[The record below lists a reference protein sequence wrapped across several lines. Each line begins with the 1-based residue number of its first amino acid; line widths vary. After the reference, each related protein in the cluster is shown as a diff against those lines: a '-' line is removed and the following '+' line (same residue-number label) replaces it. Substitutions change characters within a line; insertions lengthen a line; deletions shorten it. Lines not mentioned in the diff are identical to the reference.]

1 MKGTFWRGCGL
12 AFFCFWHGSA
22 QGRAAAV
29 LFSLSDDEK
38 SSIRALRLLTE
49 VTLFS
54 NLMPRSS
61 RLYAG
66 VAQLVEQRIR
76 NAKVAG
82 STPVSGTS
90 YFKPVALIPL
100 FFLILWDRFVTAAVP
115 SYSRQKTQDY
125 LLVLLVSLSVILFAN
140 A

>member
-1 MKGTFWRGCGL
+1 M
-12 AFFCFWHGSA
+12 
-22 QGRAAAV
+22 
-29 LFSLSDDEK
+29 LFSVSDDEK

-90 YFKPVALIPL
+90 HFIFIALIPL
-100 FFLILWDRFVTAAVP
+100 FLHLAAQTWDSSGLVAFVQG
-115 SYSRQKTQDY
+115 S
-125 LLVLLVSLSVILFAN
+125 
-140 A
+140 

>member
-1 MKGTFWRGCGL
+1 M
-12 AFFCFWHGSA
+12 
-22 QGRAAAV
+22 
-29 LFSLSDDEK
+29 LFSLPDDEK

-54 NLMPRSS
+54 NLLLRSS
-61 RLYAG
+61 HLYAG

-90 YFKPVALIPL
+90 HFKPVL
-100 FFLILWDRFVTAAVP
+100 
-115 SYSRQKTQDY
+115 
-125 LLVLLVSLSVILFAN
+125 
-140 A
+140 

>member
-1 MKGTFWRGCGL
+1 M
-12 AFFCFWHGSA
+12 
-22 QGRAAAV
+22 
-29 LFSLSDDEK
+29 LFSLPDDEK

-76 NAKVAG
+76 NAKVVG
-82 STPVSGTS
+82 STPIIGTIKSIS
-90 YFKPVALIPL
+90 YE
-100 FFLILWDRFVTAAVP
+100 
-115 SYSRQKTQDY
+115 
-125 LLVLLVSLSVILFAN
+125 ILFHKSFPFFHSRTYWRTYLARYSSYHN
-140 A
+140 LPYESISH

>member
-1 MKGTFWRGCGL
+1 M
-12 AFFCFWHGSA
+12 
-22 QGRAAAV
+22 
-29 LFSLSDDEK
+29 LFSLPDDEK

-90 YFKPVALIPL
+90 SHSLQRFPNQKPH
-100 FFLILWDRFVTAAVP
+100 IL
-115 SYSRQKTQDY
+115 
-125 LLVLLVSLSVILFAN
+125 
-140 A
+140 